1 MFSAF
6 IPLIAPVVS
15 LCILTLGNGFFTTLT
30 TVQLSNMQL
39 STVMIGIISASYF
52 AGMMLGSFFS
62 QSIIA
67 KVGHIRAYCVF
78 AALMSISCM
87 FQGIIDN
94 TFIWAILRFIAGYS
108 LAGLFIVIESWCIA
122 GVEEQYKGRIM
133 GFYLFAFYL
142 AQSASQLFL
151 KIEYN
156 PELIA
161 FCVISALACI
171 SIIPV
176 CLTRFKTPQP
186 ESPEFVSPK
195 KYFKI
200 IPLGIIAALIAGMVL
215 GAIYT
220 MLPLSLKSVNLTN
233 SEIAYIMSITIF
245 GGMLFQ
251 LPIGKISDSFDRR
264 IVMLAVCILVVI
276 FSVIICIFHNSFWQL
291 FILCFFIGS
300 VSFAIYPISISHA
313 SDHVDSSKTVAVIS
327 IITLFYGIGSMLGP
341 IITTAFIDFFGGIT
355 GFFLFL
361 LVSAFVLGCYILW
374 RMSRKEPIE
383 NSEKVNF
390 TATAP
395 RVAIGMAEI
404 MEQKFNEPDCKEDEE
419 KPSLPLKKGEL
430 KKDQDKD

>member
-1 MFSAF
+1 MFSSF
-6 IPLIAPVVS
+6 VPLIAPIVS

-52 AGMMLGSFFS
+52 AGMMIGSFFS
-62 QSIIA
+62 QNIIS

-87 FQGIIDN
+87 FQGIVDN
-94 TFIWAILRFIAGYS
+94 ILVWTILRFICGYA

-133 GFYLFAFYL
+133 GFYLFSFYL
-142 AQSASQLFL
+142 AQSVSQLFL

-161 FCVISALACI
+161 FCIISALACF

-176 CLTRFKTPQP
+176 CLTRFQAPQP
-186 ESPEFVSPK
+186 ETPEFVSPK
-195 KYFKI
+195 KYFKR
-200 IPLGIIAALIAGMVL
+200 IPLGIVAALIAGMIL
-215 GAIYT
+215 GGIYT
-220 MLPLSLKSVNLTN
+220 MLPLSLKSVNLSN
-233 SEIAYIMSITIF
+233 AEIAYIMSITIF

-264 IVMLAVCILVVI
+264 IVMLGVCVFVVI
-276 FSVIICIFHNSFWQL
+276 ISIIICFTNYSFWHL
-291 FILCFFIGS
+291 FILCFFVGC

-313 SDHVDSSKTVAVIS
+313 CDHVDVSKTVAVIS

-341 IITTAFIDFFGGIT
+341 LVVTLFIDLFGGIT

-361 LVSAFVLGCYILW
+361 LSASFVLGCYIVW
-374 RMSRKEPIE
+374 RIYKREPVE
-383 NSEKVNF
+383 DDEKVQF
-390 TATAP
+390 TVTAP

-404 MEQKFNEPDCKEDEE
+404 MEQKFGDTDDEE
-419 KPSLPLKKGEL
+419 KENAEHSTLNI
-430 KKDQDKD
+430 QR

>member
-6 IPLIAPVVS
+6 IPLVAPILS

-62 QSIIA
+62 QSIIS
-67 KVGHIRAYCVF
+67 KIGHIRAYCVF
-78 AALMSISCM
+78 AALMSTSCM

-94 TFIWAILRFIAGYS
+94 TLIWGILRFVCGYA

-122 GVEEQYKGRIM
+122 GVGDQYKGRIM
-133 GFYLFAFYL
+133 GFYLFAFYF

-151 KIEYN
+151 KIDYN
-156 PELIA
+156 PELVA
-161 FCVISALACI
+161 FCIISALACF

-176 CLTRFKTPQP
+176 CITRFKTPQP
-186 ESPEFVSPK
+186 ETPELVSPG

-200 IPLGIIAALIAGMVL
+200 VPLGMIAALIAGMIL
-215 GAIYT
+215 GGIYT
-220 MLPLSLKSVNLTN
+220 MLPLSLKSASLSN
-233 SEIAYIMSITIF
+233 SEIAYIMAITIF

-264 IVMLAVCILVVI
+264 RVMLVVCIL
-276 FSVIICIFHNSFWQL
+276 IIIVSTIVCLFHNSFWQL

-300 VSFAIYPISISHA
+300 VSFAVYPISISHS
-313 SDHVDSSKTVAVIS
+313 SDHVDVSKTVAIIS
-327 IITLFYGIGSMLGP
+327 IVTLFYGIGSMLGP
-341 IITTAFIDFFGGIT
+341 VVATVFIDLLGGIT

-361 LVSAFVLGCYILW
+361 LVCAAILGIYIFY
-374 RMSRKEPIE
+374 RMFQREPIKD
-383 NSEKVNF
+383 SEKVHF
-390 TATAP
+390 TPTAP
-395 RVAIGMAEI
+395 RMAIGMVEV
-404 MEQKFNEPDCKEDEE
+404 MEQNFNESESEDSDSNEEMNDIPDNNE
-419 KPSLPLKKGEL
+419 K
-430 KKDQDKD
+430 